1 MNIAIITD
9 IHMGIKRGSEI
20 FLQSQLK
27 FFRNQF
33 IPELI
38 KRKIDTIII
47 PGDFFDNRIAL
58 DNKILKHI
66 LDLFDNEF
74 KNFQIHIL
82 VGNHDSYLE
91 SSIHINSLRVFE
103 FYKNIKIY
111 EKNESITLGNRKI
124 FMCPWI
130 TDNKVFLEELE
141 TLENHDL
148 CFGHFNFSN
157 FLMHKDQESDHG
169 LSPELFYKKFKK
181 TISGHFH
188 TRSSKK
194 VGESEIIYPGNPF
207 HFTRSDIDDERG
219 FSILNLDT
227 LDLEFIENRESIKFV
242 KYYYPQQ
249 LEEKDIR
256 NNHVDIYVKIEQN
269 SNEQEVDAYF
279 ERLEKFEPAFPLNKK
294 TINMLN
300 GDAPVE
306 MSATSGRE
314 LIEQYVLQQAIE
326 NKQDILELLFE
337 LHDDCKNAF

>member
-1 MNIAIITD
+1 MNIAIIND
-9 IHMGIKRGSEI
+9 IHMGIRRGSEI

-58 DNKILKHI
+58 DNKILTHI

-141 TLENHDL
+141 TLENHDV

-207 HFTRSDIDDERG
+207 HLTRNDIGDERG
-219 FSILNLDT
+219 YSILNLDT

-256 NNHVDIYVKIEQN
+256 NNHVDIYVKIDQ
-269 SNEQEVDAYF
+269 SLNEQEVDAYF

-306 MSATSGRE
+306 MTATSGRE

>member
-1 MNIAIITD
+1 MNIAILNDT
-9 IHMGIKRGSEI
+9 HFGCKRGSEI

-38 KRKIDTIII
+38 KRNIDTIII

-66 LDLFDNEF
+66 LDLFDNDL
-74 KNFQIHIL
+74 KDFQIHIL

-91 SSIHINSLRVFE
+91 SSIHINSLRIFE

-141 TLENHDL
+141 TLEEHDL

-157 FLMHKDQESDHG
+157 FLMFKDQESDHG
-169 LSPELFYKKFKK
+169 ISPELFYKKFKK

-188 TRSSKK
+188 TRSFKK

-207 HFTRSDIDDERG
+207 HLTRNDIGDERG
-219 FSILNLDT
+219 YSILNLDT

-269 SNEQEVDAYF
+269 SNEQEIDAYF

-300 GDAPVE
+300 GDDPVE
-306 MSATSGRE
+306 MTATSGRE
-314 LIEQYVLQQAIE
+314 LIEQYVLNQTIE

>member
-1 MNIAIITD
+1 MNIAILND
-9 IHMGIKRGSEI
+9 AHFGCKRGSEI

-38 KRKIDTIII
+38 ERKIDTIII

-66 LDLFDNEF
+66 LDLFDNDL
-74 KNFQIHIL
+74 KDFQIHIL

-91 SSIHINSLRVFE
+91 SSIHINSLRIFE

-141 TLENHDL
+141 TLEEYDL

-188 TRSSKK
+188 TRSFKK

-207 HFTRSDIDDERG
+207 HLTRNDIGDERG
-219 FSILNLDT
+219 YSILNLDT

-256 NNHVDIYVKIEQN
+256 NNHVDIYVKIDQ
-269 SNEQEVDAYF
+269 SLNEQEVDSYF